1 MNWRYSVPNTRHS
14 HTFCATCGS
23 SLPARIMG
31 GKVLQIPAGSL
42 DNDPALKPNALVHRG
57 GRACWVDLYRSAN
70 ITLFNDLPPTA

>member
-1 MNWRYSVPNTRHS
+1 
-14 HTFCATCGS
+14 
-23 SLPARIMG
+23 MG